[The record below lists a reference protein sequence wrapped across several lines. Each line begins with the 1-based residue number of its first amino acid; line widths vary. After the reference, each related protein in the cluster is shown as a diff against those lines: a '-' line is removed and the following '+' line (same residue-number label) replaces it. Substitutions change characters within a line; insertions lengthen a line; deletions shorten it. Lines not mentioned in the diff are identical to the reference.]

1 MQLSISK
8 YNRYVIFSMQHQVIV
23 CKDPKLIREGDNEK
37 QFHFLDDPGI
47 YAFNVQKKLS
57 VPKGRPSLVTLRE
70 RRRYAQ
76 IEEEKEKGVYQY
88 MKYRRQKLILKKYS
102 RELKK
107 WQQEHEDRME
117 HPENYPDPEPIIPFD
132 PTNYL
137 DLSFAPK
144 TTNEIMKVKEVRRKL
159 KHQVL
164 DILSNG
170 VIEALREVK
179 QLCGAYRREYISNSV
194 LMMIEENVAVMV
206 KNVDPE

>member
-1 MQLSISK
+1 
-8 YNRYVIFSMQHQVIV
+8 MQHQVIV
-23 CKDPKLIREGDNEK
+23 CRDPKLVREGDNEK

-47 YAFNVQKKLS
+47 CAFNVQKKLS

-70 RRRYAQ
+70 RRCHVQ

-107 WQQEHEDRME
+107 WQLEHEDRME
-117 HPENYPDPEPIIPFD
+117 HPENYLDPEPIIPFD

-170 VIEALREVK
+170 VINALREVK

>member
-1 MQLSISK
+1 
-8 YNRYVIFSMQHQVIV
+8 MQHQVIV
-23 CKDPKLIREGDNEK
+23 CRDPKLVREEDNENP
-37 QFHFLDDPGI
+37 FHLLNDPGLHS
-47 YAFNVQKKLS
+47 FNVQKKLS
-57 VPKGRPSLVTLRE
+57 VPKGRPSKVTLRE
-70 RRRYAQ
+70 RRRHVQ

-107 WQQEHEDRME
+107 WQKEHEDRME

-137 DLSFAPK
+137 DLTFAPK

-179 QLCGAYRREYISNSV
+179 QLCGAYRREYVSNSV